1 MFDAQIAKYRSLNQL
16 AEADGTVIF
25 GGSSDTNIPL
35 GELKQAFALNDSIYN
50 RSFSQLSVADAAKVY
65 GECVAELCP
74 DTVLLHIGETDVSD
88 FAGNESAFE
97 EAYRDL
103 IGTIR
108 EKNKDCRIVIVS
120 LKNYDNDITVAEIN
134 KLLCEIAD
142 SEKCEFEDI
151 STKQKWNVKGSS
163 ETASFIYDIGF
174 VRPLNIKRPIYN
186 LVRILFC
193 YEG

>member
-88 FAGNESAFE
+88 FAGNESEFE
-97 EAYRDL
+97 ENYRTL

-108 EKNKDCRIVIVS
+108 EKNKNCRIVIVS

-134 KLLCEIAD
+134 KHLGEIAD

-151 STKQKWNVKGSS
+151 SAKRSWNIKESR

>member
-1 MFDAQIAKYRSLNQL
+1 MFDAQIAKYRPLNQL

-25 GGSSDTNIPL
+25 GTSSDVNIPL
-35 GELKQAFALNDSIYN
+35 GELKQAFALNDNIYN
-50 RSFSQLSVADAAKVY
+50 RSFSELSVADAAKVY

-151 STKQKWNVKGSS
+151 SAKREWNVKESS
-163 ETASFIYDIGF
+163 ETASFIYDLGF

>member
-1 MFDAQIAKYRSLNQL
+1 MFEEKIAKYKFLNQL

-25 GGSSDTNIPL
+25 GTNSDVDIPL
-35 GELKQAFALNDSIYN
+35 GELKQAFALSGSIYN
-50 RSFSQLSVADAAKVY
+50 RSFSELSAADAATIY
-65 GECVAELCP
+65 SECVAELYP
-74 DTVLLHIGETDVSD
+74 DTVIVHIGGADVSD
-88 FAGNESAFE
+88 FGGKETEFE
-97 EAYRDL
+97 ENYRTL

-151 STKQKWNVKGSS
+151 SAKREWNAKESS

>member
-1 MFDAQIAKYRSLNQL
+1 MFEAQIAKYKSLNQL

-25 GGSSDTNIPL
+25 GGSDDTNIPL

-50 RSFSQLSVADAAKVY
+50 RSFSELSVADAAKVY
-65 GECVAELCP
+65 GECVAELFP
-74 DTVLLHIGETDVSD
+74 DTVLLHIGDADVSD
-88 FAGNESAFE
+88 FAGNEAAFE
-97 EAYRDL
+97 ENYRTL

-108 EKNKDCRIVIVS
+108 EKNKGCRIVIVS
-120 LKNYDNDITVAEIN
+120 LKNYDNDATVANIN
-134 KLLCEIAD
+134 KLLCEIANT
-142 SEKCEFEDI
+142 EKCEFEDI
-151 STKQKWNVKGSS
+151 SAKREWNVKESS

-174 VRPLNIKRPIYN
+174 VRPLNIKRPIHN